1 MTIPALLLTGGASRR
16 MGRDKALIDIDGEPL
31 AARTARV
38 LAEVCEPVL
47 EVGPGRT
54 ALRCVTEE
62 PPGGGPL
69 AALVAGS
76 AALPDDG
83 PILVVACDVPRL
95 DAAVLRFLAE
105 HPGASTVVPEVD
117 GRLQVLC
124 ARYGPA
130 ARAAAPQVLADGGRS
145 MVALLERTAYEV
157 LDEAAWSAVVDAE
170 VFGDL
175 DTPEDL
181 DRYLGASRDLGVGR

>member
-1 MTIPALLLTGGASRR
+1 MIPALLLTGGASRR
-16 MGRDKALIDIDGEPL
+16 MGQDKALIGIDGEPL
-31 AARTARV
+31 AVRTARV
-38 LAEVCEPVL
+38 LAEVCEPVI
-47 EVGPGRT
+47 EVGSGRT
-54 ALRCVTEE
+54 GLPCVTEE

-76 AALPDDG
+76 AVLPDDG

-95 DAAVLRFLAE
+95 DASVLRLLAG
-105 HPGASTVVPEVD
+105 HPGASTVVPEAD

-124 ARYGPA
+124 ARYGPE

-145 MVALLERTAYEV
+145 MVALLEQTRYEV
-157 LDEAAWSAVVDAE
+157 LDEEAWSAVVDAE

-181 DRYLGASRDLGVGR
+181 ERYRGASRDGGVGR